1 MLWNYV
7 KIAFRNLYRNK
18 SYTIINIIGLGTAMA
33 LCVVGYINY
42 QFSQSFDSFHK
53 NADDIYLVGSSFT
66 VGDRNLEWLY
76 APLPMAPAIAET
88 NPAVKGACR
97 VSYYGGVVKR
107 GDKIFR
113 ESIFFVDKN
122 FFDIFTFPLIAGSS
136 SALLNQ
142 NEIIITDEIAKK
154 YFGNENPIGQELV
167 LNMDSEHEHIYAVA
181 GIIEKPPLN
190 STLFLGIILPYE
202 AINVL
207 RGTDLN
213 SWNEWADATFLQ
225 IEDRSEAAA
234 VTGGMQSYLD
244 LTNQNSPNFKFTGFA
259 LIPLRQV
266 ASVSRDIAN
275 YPFRQGLHPTAII
288 APSIVALLALLLAC
302 LNFVNTGVAFASS
315 RLKEIGIRKVIGG
328 VRSQLI
334 LQFLGENIMLCFLSL
349 LAACLL
355 AEVFVPAYSSLWP
368 ELSLTLNYTDNWG
381 FLAFMGFLLL
391 CTAIGAGLYP
401 AVYISSFRPA
411 AILKQRQKLGGT
423 NKIIKVL
430 LTFQI
435 ALSITAI
442 ISAVIMNQN
451 AAFIKNLDH
460 GFTRENIYCVR
471 INEENQYTLLKESI
485 KDNPDIV
492 NIGATR
498 QLMTRFISGVF
509 AETEQ
514 TKSTVHL
521 FRIGEGFF
529 QTVNFNLVD
538 GRMFDSRISSDI
550 EDAAIVNER
559 FLQEFGWTNA
569 IDKEFK
575 LVYSDSTKT
584 CRVIGVVKDFYPNGV
599 DLEIRPTV
607 LQLTSPDHYRYLA
620 VKCNEDKGD
629 AVSAYIEKSWKNIFP
644 DVPFQGF
651 WLDEEAEEVRVN
663 ASIRLVFIYVAGVV
677 MVISCMGLFALVSL
691 NIARRTKEIGI
702 RKVLGASILNIGKLI
717 SKEFFVVFIVGSIV
731 AGVLAYFLMNTFL
744 GSIWTYYT
752 DIGPIP
758 FIIAPIFALVATMLT
773 AVYRIYSAAK
783 ANPVDTL
790 RYE

>member
-1 MLWNYV
+1 MLYNYI

-66 VGDRNLEWLY
+66 VSDRNLEWLY
-76 APLPMAPAIAET
+76 APLPMAPAIAEA

-97 VSYYGGVVKR
+97 VSCYGGVVGR
-107 GDKIFR
+107 GDRIFQ

-136 SALLNQ
+136 SALSKQ

-154 YFGNENPIGQELV
+154 YFGDENPIGQELV
-167 LNMDSEHEHIYAVA
+167 LNMDGEHEHIYTVA
-181 GIIEKPPLN
+181 GIVKNPPLN
-190 STLFLGIILPYE
+190 STLFLRLILPYD

-225 IEDRSEAAA
+225 IDDKSESAA
-234 VTGGMQSYLD
+234 VTGGLQNYLD
-244 LTNQNSPNFKFTGFA
+244 LTNQSSPNFKFTRFA

-266 ASVSRDIAN
+266 ASVSRSIAN
-275 YPFRQGLHPTAII
+275 FPFNTGLHPTAII

-302 LNFVNTGVAFASS
+302 LNFVNTGVAFAAS

-334 LQFLGENIMLCFLSL
+334 LQFLGENIILCFLSL
-349 LAACLL
+349 IAACLL
-355 AEVFVPAYSSLWP
+355 AEIFVPAYSNLWP

-381 FLAFMGFLLL
+381 FLAFMGILLL

-411 AILKQRQKLGGT
+411 AILKQRQKIGGT

-471 INEENQYTLLKESI
+471 INEEGQYTLLKDAI
-485 KDNPDIV
+485 KNNPDIL

-498 QLMTRFISGVF
+498 QLMTRFVSEVSAESGH
-509 AETEQ
+509 
-514 TKSTVHL
+514 TKSTIHL
-521 FRIGEGFF
+521 FRLGDGFF
-529 QTVNFNLVD
+529 QTVNFDLID
-538 GRMFDSRISSDI
+538 GRVFDSRIASDI
-550 EDAAIVNER
+550 EDAAIVNQR
-559 FLQEFGWTNA
+559 FLREFGWTNA
-569 IDKEFK
+569 IDREFK
-575 LVYSDSTKT
+575 LVFGDSIKT
-584 CRVIGVVKDFYPNGV
+584 CRVIGVVRDFYPNGV
-599 DLEIRPTV
+599 ELEIRPTV
-607 LQLTSPDHYRYLA
+607 LQLTSPDNYRYLA
-620 VKCNEDKGD
+620 VKSNKDKGD
-629 AVSAYIEKSWKNIFP
+629 HVSAYIEKSWKNLFP
-644 DVPFQGF
+644 DVPFRGF
-651 WLDEEAEEVRVN
+651 WLDEDTEEVRTN
-663 ASIRLVFIYVAGVV
+663 TSIRLVFIYVAGVV
-677 MVISCMGLFALVSL
+677 MIISCMGLFALISL

-702 RKVLGASILNIGKLI
+702 RKVLGATLLNIGKLI
-717 SKEFFVVFIVGSIV
+717 SKEFIIIFIISSII
-731 AGVLAYFLMNTFL
+731 AGILSYFLMNTFL

-758 FIIAPIFALVATMLT
+758 FIIGPIFALLATMLT
-773 AVYRIYSAAK
+773 AIYRIYSAAK